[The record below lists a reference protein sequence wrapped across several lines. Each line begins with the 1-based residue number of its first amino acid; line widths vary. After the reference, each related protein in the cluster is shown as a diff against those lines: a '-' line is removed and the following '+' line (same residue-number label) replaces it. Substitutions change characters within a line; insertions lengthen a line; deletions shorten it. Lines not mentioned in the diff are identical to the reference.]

1 MEVSDTPDD
10 DSIYHCR
17 YPLAVSGWSAAAGA
31 GASDARHRARHGDE
45 CIKGR
50 ENIAKM
56 VDIAAGNHHV
66 RSAGEQCADGFHCLF
81 CEEVN
86 LIDSHEIVCV
96 LQGVGDAIDGERWNA
111 QTSVGHKFTVTVA
124 GVTRWL
130 HRQYTQSSS
139 VRLGH
144 STHQLGGLASEH
156 WAADHFKVAV
166 GSGVVHGGA
175 AANGR
180 NGMSY
185 RGTNTP
191 AIAPVIQ
198 HASAPATMARG
209 AIFAKSARRL
219 GASALSPPI

>member
-10 DSIYHCR
+10 DSICHCR
-17 YPLAVSGWSAAAGA
+17 YPLAVSGWSAAASA
-31 GASDARHRARHGDE
+31 GPSDASHRARHGDE
-45 CIKGR
+45 CIKR
-50 ENIAKM
+50 RKYLAEMI
-56 VDIAAGNHHV
+56 DIATGNHHAG
-66 RSAGEQCADGFHCLF
+66 STGEQCLDGCHCF
-81 CEEVN
+81 FREEVN
-86 LIDSHEIVCV
+86 LVNGHEIVHV
-96 LQGVGDAIDGERWNA
+96 LQGIGDAIHCERWNA
-111 QTSVGHKFTVTVA
+111 QTSVGHKFTVAVA

-130 HRQYTQSSS
+130 HCQCTESSS

-144 STHQLGGLASEH
+144 SAHQLGGLAGKH
-156 WAADHFKVAV
+156 RPADHFKVAV

-180 NGMSY
+180 NGTGYS
-185 RGTNTP
+185 GTNTP

-219 GASALSPPI
+219 GAIALSPPI